1 MKHKCSICGSE
12 FELNYQL
19 GNKLSPNFPFCSAR
33 CKLIDLNKWLN
44 EDYKISTPLPNA
56 SLIDENDKREMAKFW
71 LETGE
76 IDEIIDEDV
85 EQNNGM

>member
-19 GNKLSPNFPFCSAR
+19 GNKLPPNFPFCSER

-56 SLIDENDKREMAKFW
+56 NLIDENDKREMAKFW

-76 IDEIIDEDV
+76 IDEVIDEDV
-85 EQNNGM
+85 E